1 MAVGDITAKL
11 QSSLEAGG
19 TQLKDILTKSAQ
31 DTKAEFQKFD
41 SNVSKFADKIGDGT
55 DAAASLNAKADAL
68 ESGIDANR
76 VKFEKASSLFASS
89 FSNFGSKFKQEQS
102 KQLDKINEATE
113 GTAEGFGSIFGG
125 ASDAI
130 KDLTGGLIDI
140 QDMVDDGMKM
150 VKGAVTL
157 ASAPFKLANTAIAK
171 TTKFFTGKEFNIGE
185 KITTFLK
192 GTGEVVDEETG
203 EVDKGLFGKFGDA
216 FANFRANM
224 VAGIKTVG
232 KSVAMAAKTGFMA
245 LKNGLMVVGKQ
256 LMVMGARMLAAI
268 VPLIASAAA
277 FVAGLIST
285 GVSLLI
291 AAAPF
296 IGIALLVGLAVAAL
310 VMAGKYI
317 YDKFQENK
325 ELIFSKFQEMKDK
338 VANVVSNIV
347 SFFTNIWQ
355 GISDFIREKVLKIK
369 SFLGLTSDEEEA
381 ELAAINERKAKKK
394 DQRKRAE
401 EAAQSEMDYMEE
413 TGQLEGMSRREKR
426 KLRKQKEK
434 EQLARIEEQDEYDAQ
449 SSQELLD
456 RRNEGRKQAD
466 FAKEQM
472 EDKEKYISQRKV
484 SSDLSEEEQKF
495 AREKIQKNADEQF
508 GTDQQLRE
516 LRQEGVNES
525 MRAQYALEG
534 RDDYISA
541 REVSDEEREALK
553 NKFNVDEDDIDMN
566 TVSGF
571 NGQEYNSNEDVGK
584 FNAEMDR
591 LDGDRIK
598 DARDAAEE
606 MSQMPPKPTQ
616 LQSNAAVQQNNN
628 VNNTYRVDRPSPRNN
643 EPTGTRLSQ
652 VPA

>member
-102 KQLDKINEATE
+102 KQLDKISEATE

-401 EAAQSEMDYMEE
+401 EAAQAEMDYMEE

-449 SSQELLD
+449 SSEELME
-456 RRNEGRKQAD
+456 RRDAGRNLSDYARQQMDEKERYINVATATGEMTRNGEEVTDMDERRAMAQDAAD
-466 FAKEQM
+466 
-472 EDKEKYISQRKV
+472 
-484 SSDLSEEEQKF
+484 
-495 AREKIQKNADEQF
+495 ARF
-508 GTDQQLRE
+508 GTDEE
-516 LRQEGVNES
+516 LRKANQEGINEAI
-525 MRAQYALEG
+525 RAEYTLSG

-541 REVSDEEREALK
+541 RELTDEEDAALMAK
-553 NKFNVDEDDIDMN
+553 HNLTEEDLEPENINQFDSD
-566 TVSGF
+566 
-571 NGQEYNSNEDVGK
+571 Q
-584 FNAEMDR
+584 NAYFAERDR

>member
-55 DAAASLNAKADAL
+55 EAAASLNAKADAL

-76 VKFEKASSLFASS
+76 VKFEKASSLFANS
-89 FSNFGSKFKQEQS
+89 FKNFGSKFKQEQS
-102 KQLDKINEATE
+102 KQLDKFSEATE

-130 KDLTGGLIDI
+130 KDLTGGLVDI

-157 ASAPFKLANTAIAK
+157 ASAPFKIANTAIAK

-192 GTGEVVDEETG
+192 GTGEVVDKETG

-216 FANFRANM
+216 FTNFKANI

-232 KSVAMAAKTGFMA
+232 GTVARVVKTGFIAM
-245 LKNGLMVVGKQ
+245 KNGLAVVGKQ
-256 LMVMGARMLAAI
+256 LMAFGARMLAAI
-268 VPLIASAAA
+268 VPLVASAAA

-369 SFLGLTSDEEEA
+369 SFLGLTSEEEEK
-381 ELAAINERKAKKK
+381 ELADINARKAKKK

-401 EAAQSEMDYMEE
+401 EAAQAEMDYMEE

-434 EQLARIEEQDEYDAQ
+434 DALARIEEQDEYDAQ
-449 SSQELLD
+449 SSQEILD
-456 RRNEGRKQAD
+456 RRDAGRQQAD
-466 FAKEQM
+466 YARRQM
-472 EDKEKYISQRKV
+472 EEKERYVNVATMTGEMTRDGVEVTDMDERREMAQR
-484 SSDLSEEEQKF
+484 SAD
-495 AREKIQKNADEQF
+495 ARF
-508 GTDQQLRE
+508 GTDEELRE
-516 LRQEGVNES
+516 MNREGINEAI
-525 MRAQYALEG
+525 RAEYTLSG

-541 REVSDEEREALK
+541 RELTDEEDAALMAK
-553 NKFNVDEDDIDMN
+553 HNLTEEDLEPENINQFDSD
-566 TVSGF
+566 
-571 NGQEYNSNEDVGK
+571 Q
-584 FNAEMDR
+584 NAYFAERDR

-628 VNNTYRVDRPSPRNN
+628 VNNTFRVERPTPRNN